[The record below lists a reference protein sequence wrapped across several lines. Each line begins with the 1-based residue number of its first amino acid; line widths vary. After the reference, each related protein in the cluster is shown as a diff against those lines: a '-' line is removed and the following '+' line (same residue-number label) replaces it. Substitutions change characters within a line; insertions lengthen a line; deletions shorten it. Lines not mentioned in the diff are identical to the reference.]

1 MKKMFFAALISL
13 VTVLISVLLLES
25 CSNGIDDT
33 DIREGDVVF
42 GAGGIKD
49 CPSYAG
55 CNIYRSRQECELVH
69 KKAKATIVQADLLQ
83 EISWSTVRP

>member
-33 DIREGDVVF
+33 DLREGDVVF

-49 CPSYAG
+49 SPSYAG
-55 CNIYRSRQECELVH
+55 CNIYRSRQE
-69 KKAKATIVQADLLQ
+69 
-83 EISWSTVRP
+83 